1 MKNIVNFSGGRS
13 SAYMIN
19 FLDRKNNDF
28 IFIFCNTSKE
38 TPETYEFIKECN
50 NYFNLNLIVLEYK
63 PKSFKITTID
73 KCYKKGEV
81 FEELIKYKKFI
92 PNVVTRFCTIDMKIL
107 TTKRYLKSI
116 GVKNYINY
124 LGIRADEPQ
133 RYSKIIQ
140 RNTVNVYNDMPLF
153 YNNVTK
159 KEVENYWL
167 NMPFDLKHNSLFGNC
182 DLCFLKGKN
191 KIIQILK
198 NKPQYA
204 EWWIKQEEKSGNT
217 FKKDISYKELLKLSK
232 QPEFNFFDEN
242 EIICNCNN
250 DD

>member
-1 MKNIVNFSGGRS
+1 MKHIINFSGGRS
-13 SAYMIN
+13 SAYMLN
-19 FLDRKNNDF
+19 FLDRKNDN

-38 TPETYEFIKECN
+38 TPETYEFIKNCD

-63 PKSFKITTID
+63 PKSFKISTID
-73 KCYKKGEV
+73 ECKKNGEI
-81 FEELIKYKKFI
+81 FEELINYKKYV
-92 PNVVTRFCTIDMKIL
+92 PNVVTRFCTTDMKINV
-107 TTKRYLKSI
+107 TKRYLKSLGI
-116 GVKNYINY
+116 KQYINY

-133 RYSKIIQ
+133 RYSKIIS
-140 RNTVNVYNDMPLF
+140 RNNKNIYNDMPLF

-198 NKPQYA
+198 NEPKKA
-204 EWWIKQEEKSGNT
+204 EWWIKQEEKNKHT
-217 FKKDISYKELLKLSK
+217 FKKDISYKEMLKLS
-232 QPEFNFFDEN
+232 QHPEFNFFDNEN
-242 EIICNCNN
+242 DIICNCNL